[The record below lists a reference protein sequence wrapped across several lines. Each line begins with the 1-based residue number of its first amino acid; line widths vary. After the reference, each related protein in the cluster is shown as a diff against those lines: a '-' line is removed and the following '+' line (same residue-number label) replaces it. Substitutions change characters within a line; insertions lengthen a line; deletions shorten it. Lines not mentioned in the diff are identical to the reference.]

1 MSGSAEETAAFR
13 QSAPDG
19 PLGRKGRIV
28 LRADG
33 CNYQFAVDQLQ
44 PKSRQPLG
52 KTGLEIELVKFD
64 PTFLSVQ
71 LLVHRGK
78 EEPQRMFLLADLPEY
93 DEQDGRHGVFGSYWF
108 DAQPENPAAAL
119 PMRRRFARSPGRGST
134 FCRGR
139 TKSYWRGW
147 RRENGAAGKCRPR
160 ARRWMF
166 LKTPPTPRR

>member
-108 DAQPENPAAAL
+108 DAAQKPGGGAPDEETL
-119 PMRRRFARSPGRGST
+119 REVARPRIDLLQGADQ
-134 FCRGR
+134 
-139 TKSYWRGW
+139 KLYWRGW
-147 RRENGAAGKCRPR
+147 RAGKWSGGRNAGRGQGAGC
-160 ARRWMF
+160 F
-166 LKTPPTPRR
+166 